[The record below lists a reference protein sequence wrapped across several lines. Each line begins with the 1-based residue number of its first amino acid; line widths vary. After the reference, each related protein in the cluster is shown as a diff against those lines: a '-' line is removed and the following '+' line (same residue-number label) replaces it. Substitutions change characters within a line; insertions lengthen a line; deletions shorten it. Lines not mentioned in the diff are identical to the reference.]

1 MGQNTWASKMIKW
14 YPGKHKHWY
23 IALTEI
29 YSRNGKFYP
38 CKGLEMSKK
47 FLSPHIW
54 GPTCIKGWELNCASV
69 MKTEYLSWSEYLVS
83 ELYQMMQEGMILYI
97 MNYYFN
103 MQIKFGQ
110 I

>member
-1 MGQNTWASKMIKW
+1 
-14 YPGKHKHWY
+14 
-23 IALTEI
+23 
-29 YSRNGKFYP
+29 
-38 CKGLEMSKK
+38 
-47 FLSPHIW
+47 
-54 GPTCIKGWELNCASV
+54 